1 MDISGHPL
9 TKYIIEENL
18 LTKRNEEG
26 KTAFDLAAS
35 VGNKEFIRAIFERMG
50 EKLNETEFDI
60 RLLLKSNVAYNFMV
74 SFKLNL
80 KNTFD

>member
-1 MDISGHPL
+1 M
-9 TKYIIEENL
+9 TRYIIEENL

-35 VGNKEFIRAIFERMG
+35 IGNKEFIRAIFERMG

-60 RLLLKSNVAYNFMV
+60 RLLLQPSVAYNFMV
-74 SFKLNL
+74 
-80 KNTFD
+80 TFNSVIH